1 MSLYVLENHC
11 LQTHREHQV
20 QMVRRE
26 SLVNLEV
33 WDCLE
38 RVFVN
43 KRKDMNVY
51 NIMLTNH
58 MQGRPGND
66 GNPGLPGEPGSM
78 GLPGKTV
85 STSNQ

>member
-1 MSLYVLENHC
+1 MSLHVLENHC

-26 SLVNLEV
+26 SLVNLEA

-43 KRKDMNVY
+43 KRKDVNVY
-51 NIMLTNH
+51 NIIMLTNH
-58 MQGRPGND
+58 RVVLETMVILVYLVNQD
-66 GNPGLPGEPGSM
+66 QWDCL
-78 GLPGKTV
+78 GKL
-85 STSNQ
+85 

>member
-26 SLVNLEV
+26 SLVNLEA

-43 KRKDMNVY
+43 KRKDVNVY

-58 MQGRPGND
+58 RVVLETMVI
-66 GNPGLPGEPGSM
+66 LVY
-78 GLPGKTV
+78 LV
-85 STSNQ
+85 NQDQWDCLEKL